1 MTDCVNAGRTTE
13 CATVLVVS
21 YGHVRYKR
29 DTARSYRTLSSFYLR
44 LLLCLGAEVRM
55 LKRHPRGSGN
65 ARLSREARRVR
76 SDFLD
81 FGKEESQR

>member
-44 LLLCLGAEVRM
+44 DASEPRYESSSD
-55 LKRHPRGSGN
+55 HPRGSGN
-65 ARLSREARRVR
+65 ARLSRQARRVR
-76 SDFLD
+76 SDLLD
-81 FGKEESQR
+81 FGNEESQR